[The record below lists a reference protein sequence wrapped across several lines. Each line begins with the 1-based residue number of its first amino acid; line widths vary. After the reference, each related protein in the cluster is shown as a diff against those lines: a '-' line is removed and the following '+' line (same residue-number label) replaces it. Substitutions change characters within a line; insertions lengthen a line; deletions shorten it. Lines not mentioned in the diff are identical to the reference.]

1 MNLPT
6 PPWHVHPKLLQLLH
20 FITRHWVWLQ
30 SYMEMSCSFAN
41 SPAVSN
47 IIHFLTR
54 KQNSSCESAS
64 SHHEISN
71 PWPTHTAEATAGR
84 FGLHQMD
91 IKHFLGFQM
100 FKHAVWQNWATAK
113 IWMDPNDNWQR
124 NHANYTN
131 GKDKG
136 VSSSNNKITRTLNID
151 NETSF
156 VEQLEPQNSSHEKRS
171 VPMRPASG
179 GASKATTCSTTQSVK
194 SRGRM
199 QEPVRIA
206 AQKMRL
212 M

>member
-1 MNLPT
+1 
-6 PPWHVHPKLLQLLH
+6 
-20 FITRHWVWLQ
+20 
-30 SYMEMSCSFAN
+30 MEFSSSFAN

-47 IIHFLTR
+47 VIHFLTR

-71 PWPTHTAEATAGR
+71 PWSTHTAEATAGR

-100 FKHAVWQNWATAK
+100 VFKHAVWQNWATAK
-113 IWMDPNDNWQR
+113 IWMDPNENWQR

-136 VSSSNNKITRTLNID
+136 VSSSNNNITRTLNID

-156 VEQLEPQNSSHEKRS
+156 MNSIKFILNLEQLEPQNSSHEKRS
-171 VPMRPASG
+171 LKCAPLLVGPVRPQLAAPRRAWRAAGACRSQWESQRKKWGWCNFLQG
-179 GASKATTCSTTQSVK
+179 GAPTVMFVGVQS
-194 SRGRM
+194 S
-199 QEPVRIA
+199 
-206 AQKMRL
+206 
-212 M
+212 